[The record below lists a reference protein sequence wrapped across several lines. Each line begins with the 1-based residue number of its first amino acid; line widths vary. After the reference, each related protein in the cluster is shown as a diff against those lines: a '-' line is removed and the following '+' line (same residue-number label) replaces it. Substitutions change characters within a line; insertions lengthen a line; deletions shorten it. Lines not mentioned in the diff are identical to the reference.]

1 MDQSLSRRER
11 KKLETRQALLE
22 ASLALFREK
31 GYQATTVE
39 EITQR
44 ADVAKGTFF
53 NYFASKDA
61 LLDDLSVWHVERLR
75 AALDVS
81 QGAPA
86 SPVAR
91 IKLLMR
97 LAHEQVAQD
106 IRLFRRAFAHN
117 LHHPPPPPHRGKREL
132 FGFLSELV
140 QEAQARREI
149 RADVDAQLVAD
160 LLRMV
165 YFRRIVVSCD
175 EEGIPPS
182 WSQFDTMVD
191 LLMAGL
197 AGSQWR
203 DGASTIE

>member
-1 MDQSLSRRER
+1 MDQTLSRRER

-39 EITQR
+39 EITDR

-53 NYFASKDA
+53 NYFASKEA
-61 LLDDLSVWHVERLR
+61 LLDDLSVWHVGRLR

-97 LAHEQVAQD
+97 LTHEQVAQD
-106 IRLFRRAFAHN
+106 MRLFRRAFAHR
-117 LHHPPPPPHRGKREL
+117 LHHPAPPPQRGKRAL
-132 FGFLSELV
+132 FGFFSELV
-140 QEAQARREI
+140 REAQDCGEV
-149 RADVDAQLVAD
+149 RADVDAELVAD
-160 LLRMV
+160 LLRMA
-165 YFRRIVVSCD
+165 YFRRIVACCD
-175 EEGIPPS
+175 DGDEPS
-182 WSQFDTMVD
+182 PVEQFERIVD
-191 LLMAGL
+191 LLMEGL
-197 AGSQWR
+197 AGPAW
-203 DGASTIE
+203 GNG